1 MGLKEELM
9 KLLDKASRD
18 VAVVESVEIEQEAK
32 TIEEGLFVKTRQLLD
47 KVKLYQV
54 LTTFQTD
61 FVEQE
66 RIVTELLLD
75 KDLTYG
81 EYEELVALQED
92 VRKKILAE
100 HRFPGC
106 HSEHLPDHVRAIVF
120 DSYIK
125 EHAELIQQQQEL
137 SQSLEEKQR
146 RHKELVFEIAKEKHL
161 LGRLRSLEYQVF
173 CQTTDGLTV
182 EDMQRLSAKGIV
194 LR

>member
-1 MGLKEELM
+1 MGLKEELT
-9 KLLDKASRD
+9 KLLDKASRE
-18 VAVVESVEIEQEAK
+18 AAIVESVEIEQEAK
-32 TIEEGLFVKTRQLLD
+32 TIEESLFVKTRQLLD
-47 KVKLYQV
+47 KVKLYQA

-61 FVEQE
+61 FFEQE

-75 KDLTYG
+75 KDLTYA
-81 EYEELVALQED
+81 EYEELVTLQED
-92 VRKKILAE
+92 IRKKILAE
-100 HRFPGC
+100 NRFPGC
-106 HSEHLPDHVRAIVF
+106 HSEHLPDQVRAILF
-120 DSYIK
+120 DSYSK

-137 SQSLEEKQR
+137 SQALEEKQR

-161 LGRLRSLEYQVF
+161 LGRLRSLEYRVF

>member
-1 MGLKEELM
+1 MGLREELT

-18 VAVVESVEIEQEAK
+18 AAIVESVEIEQEAK
-32 TIEEGLFVKTRQLLD
+32 TVEEGLFVKTRQLLD
-47 KVKLYQV
+47 KVKLYQA

-61 FVEQE
+61 FFKQE

-75 KDLTYG
+75 KDLTYA
-81 EYEELVALQED
+81 EYEELVTLQED
-92 VRKKILAE
+92 IRKKILAE
-100 HRFPGC
+100 NRFPGC
-106 HSEHLPDHVRAIVF
+106 HSEHLPDQVRAILF
-120 DSYIK
+120 DSYSK

-137 SQSLEEKQR
+137 SQALEEKQR

-161 LGRLRSLEYQVF
+161 LGRLRSLEYRVF

-182 EDMQRLSAKGIV
+182 EDIQRLSAKGIV